1 MPGAW
6 RVGVAMAGVC
16 GALLLGCRGGGSAS
30 LDAGWAGTPWTGAL
44 PGGQSRPDS
53 LARADS
59 TSGNAVSPIE
69 ASTERLAA
77 RTRVSPA
84 EPHSRSAEKRPP
96 RAMHMRVGEVHA
108 ALERFKYAQARLFR
122 LRRTYTG
129 EPGAVDFQ
137 RPAGTIVRVVWA
149 NRWGWAALAA
159 DSLVP
164 DEYCSVYVGSVPD
177 AITPTAHHWGKP
189 GAIYC
194 DGQTDGEPIGRSV
207 LYGSETPQQTLVRY
221 AMTMMPTN
229 LMQLAVSQ
237 DAYRKVQYTYARRI
251 EPMALQ
257 YGWQPGVRVRML
269 FASSDGWAA
278 EASYDLLPGRT
289 CVVWG
294 GTVPQRPATKSLRR
308 MADREGVPV
317 CDD

>member
-1 MPGAW
+1 MFGGW
-6 RVGVAMAGVC
+6 RARPAALGVLA
-16 GALLLGCRGGGSAS
+16 ALACGCRGGERGS
-30 LDAGWAGTPWTGAL
+30 LEAGWVGTSWNGSPAA
-44 PGGQSRPDS
+44 PRPDS
-53 LARADS
+53 ALARADARGR
-59 TSGNAVSPIE
+59 TVVSPIE

-77 RTRVSPA
+77 RTRVPTTNVHGA
-84 EPHSRSAEKRPP
+84 TTPKR
-96 RAMHMRVGEVHA
+96 AHAHMRESEVRQ

-122 LRRTYTG
+122 LKRTYTG
-129 EPGAVDFQ
+129 EPGALDYQ
-137 RPAGTIVRVVWA
+137 RPPGTTVRVVWA
-149 NRWGWAALAA
+149 NKWGWAALAA
-159 DSLVP
+159 DSLAP
-164 DEYCSVYVGSVPD
+164 DEYCAVFVGSVPD

-189 GAIYC
+189 GRVYC
-194 DGQTDGEPIGRSV
+194 DGQTDGEPIGRSA
-207 LYGSETPQQTLVRY
+207 LYGNETPEQTLVRY

-269 FASSDGWAA
+269 FANSEGWAA

-289 CVVWG
+289 CVIWG
-294 GTVPQRPATKSLRR
+294 GAVPQRPATKAQRR
-308 MADREGVPV
+308 IAEREGVPV

>member
-1 MPGAW
+1 M
-6 RVGVAMAGVC
+6 
-16 GALLLGCRGGGSAS
+16 
-30 LDAGWAGTPWTGAL
+30 
-44 PGGQSRPDS
+44 
-53 LARADS
+53 RA
-59 TSGNAVSPIE
+59 
-69 ASTERLAA
+69 
-77 RTRVSPA
+77 
-84 EPHSRSAEKRPP
+84 
-96 RAMHMRVGEVHA
+96 GEVRT

-129 EPGAVDFQ
+129 EPGAVDYQ
-137 RPAGTIVRVVWA
+137 RPAGTMIRVVWA

-189 GAIYC
+189 GAVYC
-194 DGQTDGEPIGRSV
+194 DGQTDGEPIGRSA
-207 LYGSETPQQTLVRY
+207 LYGTETPEQTLVRY

-278 EASYDLLPGRT
+278 EASYDLLPGRS

-308 MADREGVPV
+308 MAEREGVPV

>member
-1 MPGAW
+1 MSGAW
-6 RVGVAMAGVC
+6 RRRVTVAGVC
-16 GALLLGCRGGGSAS
+16 ALALGCRGGQHSS
-30 LDAGWAGTPWTGAL
+30 LDAGWVGNPWTGAVTKL
-44 PGGQSRPDS
+44 TPTDS
-53 LARADS
+53 ALARSDAGGV
-59 TSGNAVSPIE
+59 SGVSPVE

-77 RTRVSPA
+77 RTRVATA
-84 EPHSRSAEKRPP
+84 ETRAGSGAKRPEHL
-96 RAMHMRVGEVHA
+96 AHMREAEVHA
-108 ALERFKYAQARLFR
+108 ALERFKYAQAHLFR
-122 LRRTYTG
+122 LKRTYSG
-129 EPGAVDFQ
+129 EPGALDFQ

-194 DGQTDGEPIGRSV
+194 DGRTDGEPIGRSA
-207 LYGSETPQQTLVRY
+207 LYGSETPEQTLVRY

-269 FASSDGWAA
+269 FANSDGWAA
-278 EASYDLLPGRT
+278 EASYDLLQGRT
-289 CVVWG
+289 CVIWG
-294 GTVPQRPATKSLRR
+294 GAVGQRPATRAQRR
-308 MADREGVPV
+308 IAQQEGVPV